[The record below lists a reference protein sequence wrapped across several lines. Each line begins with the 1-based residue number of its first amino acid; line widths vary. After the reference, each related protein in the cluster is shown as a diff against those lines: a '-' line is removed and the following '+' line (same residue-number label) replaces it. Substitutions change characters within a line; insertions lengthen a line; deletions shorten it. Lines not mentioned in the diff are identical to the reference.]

1 MTFAAETPSVDAP
14 LLPRD
19 VVLATGNQ
27 GKAREFAR
35 LLGPA
40 FSIRAMPAGVKPPP
54 ETGDTFAENARDKA
68 TAVFAA
74 LGEVTAV
81 LADDSG
87 LEVAALG
94 GLPGVRSARFAREGA
109 TDSENV
115 AKLLRELEGRT
126 DRTARFVCHL
136 ALVMPETSWSV
147 CGRIIFES
155 SGVLEGTIE
164 VAPRGGEG
172 FGYDPVFR
180 PLGSERTLSE
190 MSPDEK
196 NAISHR
202 ARAVKAL
209 VAVMQQE
216 GAPSSGF

>member
-1 MTFAAETPSVDAP
+1 MTLAAETSSVDAP
-14 LLPRD
+14 LPPRE
-19 VVLATGNQ
+19 VVLATCNQ

-40 FSIRAMPAGVKPPP
+40 FSLRAMPAGVKPPP

-109 TDSENV
+109 TDTENV
-115 AKLLRELEGRT
+115 DKLLWELDGRT

-136 ALVMPETSWSV
+136 ALVIPDTSCGA
-147 CGRIIFES
+147 CGRIVLES
-155 SGVLEGTIE
+155 SGVLEGAIE
-164 VAPRGGEG
+164 VAPRGDEG

-180 PLGSERTLSE
+180 PQGFKRTLSE

-202 ARAVKAL
+202 AQAVKAL
-209 VAVMQQE
+209 VAVLQQE
-216 GAPSSGF
+216 GARPSGF